1 MEAHGSVE
9 KGMQCVLSVARKT
22 HHVKAGRVVRPFS
35 IGLIWSFF
43 VQIARKPFVQYF
55 QLEFSLKIHA
65 RSDGKSKPIWVVIN
79 VSRKTISPFINE
91 RSFCIYTVSFKV
103 SRFREN
109 FEFF

>member
-43 VQIARKPFVQYF
+43 VQIASAGFKALNLLGFG
-55 QLEFSLKIHA
+55 LK
-65 RSDGKSKPIWVVIN
+65 
-79 VSRKTISPFINE
+79 F
-91 RSFCIYTVSFKV
+91 
-103 SRFREN
+103 
-109 FEFF
+109 